1 MARVDLGGGLSAD
14 PDVIQQVINIVQ
26 GEHDKLDHVIVQS
39 MTLENTTAPGGDPV
53 TVNMFHKPMQAS
65 HPKLTKDIKTA
76 QQELKD
82 IIDNLTTMK
91 KLYTE
96 ADQSGA
102 HGLTTKGD

>member
-1 MARVDLGGGLSAD
+1 MARVDLGGGMSAD
-14 PDVIQQVINIVQ
+14 PDVIQQVINQIQ
-26 GEHDKLDHVIVQS
+26 AEHDKLSHVIDQS
-39 MTLENTTAPGGDPV
+39 RHLEQTVAPGNDPV
-53 TVNMFHKPMQAS
+53 TVNTFHKPMQAS
-65 HPKLTKDIKTA
+65 HPKMTKDIVTA
-76 QQELKD
+76 QQQLQD